1 MGIFNKKDD
10 QTTENLPTTIFL
22 NPTLRLLEGF
32 KDDIGIS
39 EPIIRLTKHM
49 RDKYGV
55 SKGDHVV
62 LKKDDRLIKVKVDVS
77 SVSDGIGEVARVNP
91 AARDLLSAK
100 VGDEIEVIPP
110 ESLILLIDTSGSM
123 GEYISGMMKMEAT
136 KNAVKEFI
144 RNKFLMGHDDK
155 IGIIS
160 FGQFATVV
168 EKLSNNYEHLENRT
182 ATLMPNGATAMH
194 EGASLSIDLLSSP
207 GGAKRIVLLT
217 DGIPT
222 TTGRMAII
230 GLAKKAAS
238 KHIVIDTV
246 GVGSP
251 FDFMGYDEGLLR
263 KIAAITGGTFR
274 RVLDIK
280 ELAGQFREL
289 AEGKNYSHLL
299 PEK

>member
-1 MGIFNKKDD
+1 MGIFKKKDD
-10 QTTENLPTTIFL
+10 QKEEPLPTTIFL
-22 NPTLRLLEGF
+22 NPTLKLLEGF
-32 KDDIGIS
+32 KDDIGIP
-39 EPIIRLTKHM
+39 EPIIRLTKYM
-49 RDKYGV
+49 REKYGV
-55 SKGDHVV
+55 SKGDHLV
-62 LKKDDRLIKVKVDVS
+62 LKKDDRLVKVKVDVS
-77 SVSDGIGEVARVNP
+77 SVSDGTGQVARLNP
-91 AARDLLSAK
+91 AAREMLSASI
-100 VGDEIEVIPP
+100 GDEIEVIPP

-123 GEYISGMMKMEAT
+123 GEYVSGIMKMEAT

-155 IGIIS
+155 IGIVS
-160 FGQFATVV
+160 FGELATVV
-168 EKLSNNYEHLENRT
+168 ERLSNSYEHLENRST
-182 ATLMPNGATAMH
+182 YLMPNGATAMH
-194 EGASLSIDLLSSP
+194 EGISLSIDLLSSP

-230 GLAKKAAS
+230 TLAKKAAS
-238 KHIVIDTV
+238 KHIIIDTV

-280 ELAGQFREL
+280 ELSGQFREL